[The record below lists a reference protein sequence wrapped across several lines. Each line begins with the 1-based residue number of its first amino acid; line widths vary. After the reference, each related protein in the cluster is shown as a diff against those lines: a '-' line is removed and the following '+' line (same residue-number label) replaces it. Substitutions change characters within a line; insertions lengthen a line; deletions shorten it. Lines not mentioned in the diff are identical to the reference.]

1 MGTDLL
7 ERDVNSNPDNI
18 ENDDDDEDDIALPS
32 PEHTTTNN
40 NQAISTTSEPSFF
53 TPEMFQQ
60 LMIIGVFTGILLIG
74 IILHLLLSMKDM
86 EKRVAYLEQMLA
98 K

>member
-7 ERDVNSNPDNI
+7 QRDANSNPDNI

-40 NQAISTTSEPSFF
+40 NHAISATSEPTFF
-53 TPEMFQQ
+53 TPEMFQ
-60 LMIIGVFTGILLIG
+60 
-74 IILHLLLSMKDM
+74 
-86 EKRVAYLEQMLA
+86 
-98 K
+98 